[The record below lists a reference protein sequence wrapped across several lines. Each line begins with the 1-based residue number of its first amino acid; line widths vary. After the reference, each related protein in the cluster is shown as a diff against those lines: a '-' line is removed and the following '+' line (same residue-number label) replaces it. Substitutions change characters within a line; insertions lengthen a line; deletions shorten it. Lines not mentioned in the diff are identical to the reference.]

1 MQKGRALRRL
11 SDGTL
16 VSAWHRSADDS
27 KGLLCEAQN
36 SQVAKLQS
44 DRWSTRS
51 MAADREADEQA
62 DQDLWLML
70 SKGAV
75 QIVACGR
82 SHQAKV
88 SMREQ
93 LGR

>member
-1 MQKGRALRRL
+1 MQRGRALRRL

-44 DRWSTRS
+44 DKWSTRS

-62 DQDLWLML
+62 DQDFWLR
-70 SKGAV
+70 KGAV
-75 QIVACGR
+75 QIVAYGR
-82 SHQAKV
+82 SHQAKM
-88 SMREQ
+88 SPREQ